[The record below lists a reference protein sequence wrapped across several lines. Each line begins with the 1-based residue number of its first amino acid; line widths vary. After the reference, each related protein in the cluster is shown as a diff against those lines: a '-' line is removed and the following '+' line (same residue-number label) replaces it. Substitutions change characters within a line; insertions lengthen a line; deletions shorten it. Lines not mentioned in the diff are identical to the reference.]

1 MGIQGDERADAPS
14 KIVKMTKYAM
24 FIILALIVGY
34 DVVVAYNPW
43 RGDTI
48 SEVTLGAALRSLTI
62 PAAWGIITGHLFWPG
77 KKRPPVW
84 SVLTFFG
91 IVLSFCIPLDILVW
105 KGLRWQWL
113 MFIHAYPI
121 MTVLV
126 FIPLGRVFW
135 QQARQ

>member
-1 MGIQGDERADAPS
+1 MGIQGDGRADAPS
-14 KIVKMTKYAM
+14 KVVKATKYTM

-77 KKRPPVW
+77 TKRPAVW
-84 SVLTFFG
+84 TVLTFFAAVLA
-91 IVLSFCIPLDILVW
+91 IVIPLDILVW
-105 KGLRWQWL
+105 RGRRWGWL
-113 MFIHAYPI
+113 TFLHGWPI

-126 FIPLGRVFW
+126 FIPLGRLFW